1 MTAWRRTGCSS
12 APFGPPRVETV
23 FQFAAVESAFGPFEL
38 EKHPDGFPDSGSGF
52 DAEIVHDVAP
62 VHVRPFCRT
71 SIRLGEFRDSMFEV
85 VHGCLDSL
93 EFLRIAGRAIAT
105 NQVVQI
111 SEERSG
117 LSRIPANRRIGPA
130 VGISFETTGHSNEFS
145 DVLHH
150 HFVEAERLEAFPGHT
165 CTNGLVVAKCHTLF
179 IDAASSR
186 FADIMKECSQS
197 EHQIRSSL
205 RGYRNRVGEHVL
217 VSVDGVL
224 FHSQERQFWRD
235 VIHSPGVEDL
245 PERLRGVVGSQG
257 LDQVLCFRKCLHG
270 TKDTDDQ
277 LFYSRCQTMRPNPP
291 PPTPRLPPAP
301 SGTPLTPVDP
311 PSRSSTDNPIAVA
324 GLVVAVLALILSMIV
339 IGGLIAFASFILC
352 IIGLGRSK
360 TLGRG
365 RGVAITG
372 IILSI
377 LALLASVAA
386 GFFLYTTLAGGDE
399 IVRNGIATTSTNTE
413 FPPQDDFVSVE
424 CSASEGGG
432 LPLAII
438 TLENMSGGRSFY
450 QVTVEWDTETGTVS
464 DEVTSEF
471 IDDGERTILR
481 LFDRSSTGLTDTC
494 QVTRIERSGVRLFG

>member
-1 MTAWRRTGCSS
+1 VTAWRRTGCSS

-38 EKHPDGFPDSGSGF
+38 EKHPDGFPNSGSGF

-277 LFYSRCQTMRPNPP
+277 LFYSRCQTMRPN
-291 PPTPRLPPAP
+291 
-301 SGTPLTPVDP
+301 
-311 PSRSSTDNPIAVA
+311 
-324 GLVVAVLALILSMIV
+324 
-339 IGGLIAFASFILC
+339 IAFASFILC

>member
-1 MTAWRRTGCSS
+1 M
-12 APFGPPRVETV
+12 
-23 FQFAAVESAFGPFEL
+23 
-38 EKHPDGFPDSGSGF
+38 
-52 DAEIVHDVAP
+52 
-62 VHVRPFCRT
+62 
-71 SIRLGEFRDSMFEV
+71 
-85 VHGCLDSL
+85 
-93 EFLRIAGRAIAT
+93 
-105 NQVVQI
+105 
-111 SEERSG
+111 
-117 LSRIPANRRIGPA
+117 
-130 VGISFETTGHSNEFS
+130 
-145 DVLHH
+145 
-150 HFVEAERLEAFPGHT
+150 
-165 CTNGLVVAKCHTLF
+165 
-179 IDAASSR
+179 
-186 FADIMKECSQS
+186 
-197 EHQIRSSL
+197 
-205 RGYRNRVGEHVL
+205 
-217 VSVDGVL
+217 
-224 FHSQERQFWRD
+224 
-235 VIHSPGVEDL
+235 
-245 PERLRGVVGSQG
+245 
-257 LDQVLCFRKCLHG
+257 
-270 TKDTDDQ
+270 
-277 LFYSRCQTMRPNPP
+277 
-291 PPTPRLPPAP
+291 
-301 SGTPLTPVDP
+301 TPVDP

-399 IVRNGIATTSTNTE
+399 IVRKGIATTSTNTE